1 MTAAATSALA
11 FVQPMTL
18 EDPLD
23 YLSCSTIVEYRKK
36 RVIYNVEQPS
46 TGIYLI
52 LDGRVKVSR
61 LADDGHEAVVDIYR
75 ADELFGESALLGAP
89 RHAEQATALE
99 TTKVMTWTAAEIE
112 DMVVKRPKLAVALL
126 QILARRTLDFGRRIE
141 SFSVDNGAHRL
152 ARSLL
157 HFSER
162 FGTPDNDGAVQMAA
176 FTHELLSQYVGIS
189 REIITHHMNFF
200 RKRGYLTYT
209 RREIVVQKNAMKDW
223 LHQDAYLSR

>member
-11 FVQPMTL
+11 FVSPMTL

-52 LDGRVKVSR
+52 IDGRVKVSR
-61 LADDGHEAVVDIYR
+61 LADDGNEAVVDIYR
-75 ADELFGESALLGAP
+75 SDELFGESALLGAP

-99 TTKVMTWTAAEIE
+99 NTKVMTWTAAEIE

-126 QILARRTLDFGRRIE
+126 QILARRTQDFGRRIE

-152 ARSLL
+152 ARSLI

-162 FGTPDNDGAVQMAA
+162 FGTPSNDGGVQMAA

-209 RREIVVQKNAMKDW
+209 RREIVVHKNAMKDW
-223 LHQDAYLSR
+223 LHQDASLSR